1 VSVLW
6 TLKTTPELPLD
17 EDELQRMRAAPK
29 GLRSTLAEIAAAVRD
44 MPSTMRQLALVQLFQ
59 WYAMF
64 CYWQYIVLA
73 LAATIFHSSDPASP
87 GFREAGLLNGQV
99 GAFYNFIAF
108 LAAFALVP
116 FTRRY
121 GPRRMHSVCLAL
133 AGAGMLAIPLIQSP
147 ALLLLPML
155 GIGVAWASMMGN
167 PYVILAGSIPPER
180 TGVYMGIFNMFI
192 VIPMIIQILT
202 LPLYYRAWLGG
213 HPENV
218 IRLAG
223 ALLLCAAVAML
234 MVKVRAARGG
244 AAGGNMAAPTAAAA
258 KG

>member
-1 VSVLW
+1 
-6 TLKTTPELPLD
+6 
-17 EDELQRMRAAPK
+17 
-29 GLRSTLAEIAAAVRD
+29 
-44 MPSTMRQLALVQLFQ
+44 
-59 WYAMF
+59 
-64 CYWQYIVLA
+64 
-73 LAATIFHSSDPASP
+73 
-87 GFREAGLLNGQV
+87 
-99 GAFYNFIAF
+99 
-108 LAAFALVP
+108 
-116 FTRRY
+116 
-121 GPRRMHSVCLAL
+121 
-133 AGAGMLAIPLIQSP
+133 
-147 ALLLLPML
+147 LLLLPML

-234 MVKVRAARGG
+234 LVKVKAARGREAG
-244 AAGGNMAAPTAAAA
+244 EVGKDPAAAAGAAA